1 MKTIYLLIVCILL
14 GLPRYYAAELELIK
28 GEPQTLSVILPM
40 CIGKERQ
47 ELIMKVIEQRLIF
60 ITGDNHAKAVNSP
73 AKKDPFWHEIRWQ
86 FINHHHVDL
95 ELLSRS
101 LLVDFS
107 MAFYRII
114 TDPQGSKEEIKKLRR
129 ELYSTKDQVTLVTFK
144 NTPIITEKDLASL
157 AYFEDKNLNKMGV
170 SLKFTPEGLM
180 KINREISKYQ
190 DNWLYVFINHNPQGS
205 FLSYVVFTVTEDGIS
220 FGNMPKN
227 QLRMLEM
234 QFKYPLPVD

>member
-1 MKTIYLLIVCILL
+1 MKTIYLLIVCVLL

-40 CIGKERQ
+40 CIAKERQ

-73 AKKDPFWHEIRWQ
+73 AKKGPFWHEIQWQ

-107 MAFYRII
+107 MVFYRII
-114 TDPQGSKEEIKKLRR
+114 TDPKISQEERLKLRR

-144 NTPIITEKDLASL
+144 NTPIVTEKDLASL
-157 AYFEDKNLNKMGV
+157 AYVEERSLNKMEIA
-170 SLKFTPEGLM
+170 LKFTSEGLM
-180 KINREISKYQ
+180 KLNREIAKYQ
-190 DNWLYVFINHNPQGS
+190 DNWLYVFINNNPQDS
-205 FLSYVVFTVTEDGIS
+205 FLSYMVFTVTDGGIS
-220 FGNMPKN
+220 FGHMPKN
-227 QLRMLEM
+227 KLRILEM
-234 QFKYPLPVD
+234 QFKYPFPVD